1 MTVASAPP
9 GSGGSEGASARADAP
24 RGPRAPLLPGPDGVL
39 VTGAS
44 TGIGRACALRLARR
58 GFRVYA
64 GVRRDED
71 AASLRGEGVPG
82 LEPILLDVADAAS
95 IASAAARLDAELG
108 DAGLAG
114 VVNNAG
120 IATAGMLEFLPLDD
134 LRRQLEVNVV
144 GVVAV
149 TQACL
154 ALLRRRGVVAAGR
167 VRRGPGRIVL
177 VGSSS
182 GYLATP
188 VTGAYAASKFALEA
202 LADAWRLE
210 LAPWQIPVSLVQPG
224 AIATPIWE
232 KSNDAANARLA
243 ALPEEARRLYAPLI
257 EAAQRA
263 VGQRSGAAIPA
274 DVVAQAVEHAL
285 TSSAPRTRYRVGTDA
300 KLQYALARLLP
311 DRLRDRV
318 LLRVLGMGR

>member
-1 MTVASAPP
+1 MTPAGPDPSAGRVRPP
-9 GSGGSEGASARADAP
+9 LPQGA
-24 RGPRAPLLPGPDGVL
+24 DGVL

-58 GFRVYA
+58 GFRVFA

-71 AASLRGEGVPG
+71 AASLRGEGVAG
-82 LEPILLDVADAAS
+82 LEPLRLDVGEAAS
-95 IASAAARLDAELG
+95 IRAAAATLDAELG

-120 IATAGMLEFLPLDD
+120 IAIAGMLEFLPIED

-144 GVVAV
+144 GLVAV

-154 ALLRRRGVVAAGR
+154 PLLRRRAVQEGGR
-167 VRRGPGRIVL
+167 VRRAPGRIVL

-182 GYLATP
+182 GYLSAP
-188 VTGAYAASKFALEA
+188 VTGAYSASKFAVEA
-202 LADAWRLE
+202 IADAWRVE
-210 LAPWQIPVSLVQPG
+210 LSPWQIPVALVQPG
-224 AIATPIWE
+224 AIATPIWD
-232 KSNDAANARLA
+232 KSNADANARLEA
-243 ALPEEARRLYAPLI
+243 IPEEGRRLYAPLI

-263 VGQRSGAAIPA
+263 VGQRSGSAIPA
-274 DVVAQAVEHAL
+274 DAVAQAVEHAL
-285 TSSAPRTRYRVGTDA
+285 TSSSPRTRYRVGTDA
-300 KLQYALARLLP
+300 KLQYLLARLLP

-318 LLRVLGMGR
+318 LRRFLGAGA